1 MAVPATILDKIPHLP
16 ESPGVYLWRDAEGKV
31 LYVGKAKRLRSRVRS
46 YVASDH
52 AESVKT
58 RALMQQVEAL
68 DTIVVP
74 SEAHALILEANLIK
88 EYKPR
93 FNIALRDDKS
103 YPYIKVTVQEPFPRV
118 WVTRRLQNDGARY
131 FGPYTDVGAMRRSL
145 DVVKRLFTVRS
156 CNFDMPKQMPDRPC
170 LDYHIGRCKA
180 PCILAQTQGEYAAM
194 IDEVLDFLEGKPEEV
209 ERKLRERMAL
219 AAESLDFERAAQLRD
234 VLSHLEKMEEP
245 TVVME
250 VEGGDRD
257 VIGYARDGDDA
268 VVALLR
274 IRAGKLLARDHQFVE
289 NVDGVP
295 DAEVLESYLAGP
307 YRLLEERSHELM
319 LPFEVEDRAVV
330 EESLERTKLLV
341 PQRGPKRELIELAQ
355 QNARHLLEEA
365 RLTGDAPE
373 AGERAGDPVYELQR
387 QLGLQKVPRAFV
399 CFDIS
404 HAQGTDTVASC
415 VWFQNG
421 RPYRAEYRK
430 FKVKTVEGIDDFA
443 SMKEVVGRYFARRI
457 EEERPLPDLVLIDG
471 GKGQLNAAAEAL
483 HGLGLAS
490 LPIASLAK
498 REEEVFLLGRSD
510 PLVLS
515 RRSPALRM
523 LQQARDEA
531 HRFAITFQRKRRTV
545 RTITSEL
552 LRIPGVGESKRRLLL
567 STFGSLQAIRE
578 ATAEQIGAL
587 PGFSARSGQRIL
599 DALRRSDAVAPS
611 APATVP
617 AAQSSDAAPSDASP
631 DEGAPIESSE
641 GVPLGTTDTEAA
653 EPSTSPTDIGST

>member
-1 MAVPATILDKIPHLP
+1 
-16 ESPGVYLWRDAEGKV
+16 
-31 LYVGKAKRLRSRVRS
+31 
-46 YVASDH
+46 
-52 AESVKT
+52 
-58 RALMQQVEAL
+58 
-68 DTIVVP
+68 
-74 SEAHALILEANLIK
+74 
-88 EYKPR
+88 
-93 FNIALRDDKS
+93 
-103 YPYIKVTVQEPFPRV
+103 
-118 WVTRRLQNDGARY
+118 
-131 FGPYTDVGAMRRSL
+131 MRRSL

-156 CNFDMPKQMPDRPC
+156 CNFDMPAQMPDRPC

-234 VLSHLEKMEEP
+234 VLTHLEKMEEP

-289 NVDGVP
+289 NVEGVP
-295 DAEVLESYLAGP
+295 DAEVLETYLAGP

-319 LPFEVEDRAVV
+319 LPFEIEDHAVV
-330 EESLERTKLLV
+330 EESLERTKLSV

-365 RLTGDAPE
+365 RLTGE
-373 AGERAGDPVYELQR
+373 ATEERAGDPVYELQR

-421 RPYRAEYRK
+421 RPHRAEYRK

-443 SMKEVVGRYFARRI
+443 SMREVVGRFFARRI
-457 EEERPLPDLVLIDG
+457 EEGRPLPDLVLIDG

-483 HGLGLAS
+483 NDLGLAA

-498 REEEVFLLGRSD
+498 REEEVFLLGRSE
-510 PLVLS
+510 PLHLS
-515 RRSPALRM
+515 RRSPALRL

-552 LRIPGVGESKRRLLL
+552 LRIPGIGESKRRLLL

-578 ATAEQIGAL
+578 ATPEQIGAL
-587 PGFSARSGQRIL
+587 PGFSAKSGQKIL
-599 DALRRSDAVAPS
+599 EALRQSDATAPAPS
-611 APATVP
+611 APVVEAIGE
-617 AAQSSDAAPSDASP
+617 SSDAPPVEAPDPAT
-631 DEGAPIESSE
+631 D
-641 GVPLGTTDTEAA
+641 VQTT
-653 EPSTSPTDIGST
+653 